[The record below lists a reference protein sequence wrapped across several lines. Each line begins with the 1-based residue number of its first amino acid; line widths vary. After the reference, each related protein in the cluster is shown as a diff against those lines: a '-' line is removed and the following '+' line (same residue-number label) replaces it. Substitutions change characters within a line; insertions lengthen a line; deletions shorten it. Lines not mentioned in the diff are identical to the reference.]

1 LSLGCANS
9 LSAVSPPQVPIEV
22 IKYDKKEYKLD
33 ELKEFLNPNARWAK
47 KESKRKDAKKEDTN
61 ED

>member
-1 LSLGCANS
+1 MEA
-9 LSAVSPPQVPIEV
+9 IEV

-47 KESKRKDAKKEDTN
+47 KES
-61 ED
+61 